1 MAFSIQTPFNS
12 EDALAP
18 LAPLKTF
25 GSGNRNV
32 SVHVNRSQ
40 EVADRYK

>member
-12 EDALAP
+12 EDA